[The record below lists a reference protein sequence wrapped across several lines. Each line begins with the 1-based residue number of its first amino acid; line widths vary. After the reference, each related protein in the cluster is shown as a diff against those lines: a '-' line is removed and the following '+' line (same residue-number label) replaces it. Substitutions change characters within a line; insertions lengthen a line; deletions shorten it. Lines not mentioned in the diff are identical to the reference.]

1 VESERIH
8 GYVVGVSNFE
18 SPPPPLR
25 DGLRSEW
32 LLRDDITFLNHG
44 SFGALPKRVFEEQAD
59 WRRRIEAEPIEM
71 IARRR
76 IELLQVAKQKIAD
89 FVHADPNDFGF
100 VTNATDGI
108 NAVLRS
114 MRLRAGDE
122 LLTTSHVYNAV
133 RKAMQYVS
141 GGCGATYR
149 EVDVPLPVTSSD
161 QIAERVLSG
170 LSNRTRLL
178 VIDHVTSPTAL
189 VFPIRRI
196 IAECNARKI
205 DVLVDGAHVPG
216 MLPLDIP
223 SLGASYYTGNLHKWA
238 ASPKGTGI
246 LWVRKD
252 RQADV
257 HPLIVS
263 HHYGEGFVAEFGWQ
277 GTRDLA
283 AWLAAPA
290 GLSFMAELGFDR
302 IMSHN
307 HAMAAWVQRMLC
319 KRWNAQPISP
329 VDGSLLGS
337 MASIR
342 LPGRLRELTESQGLE
357 LNQRLYSEFKIEVPI
372 MVWKGHVLTRP
383 CCQVYNTP
391 GEYERLAD
399 VVSELAK

>member
-1 VESERIH
+1 MESERIH
-8 GYVVGVSNFE
+8 GYFVGVSNFE
-18 SPPPPLR
+18 SPPAPLR
-25 DGLRSEW
+25 QGLRSEW

-44 SFGALPKRVFEEQAD
+44 SFGALPRRIYEEQAD
-59 WRRRIEAEPIEM
+59 WRKRIEAEPIEL

-76 IELLQVAKQKIAD
+76 VELLGVAKRKIAD
-89 FVHADPNDFGF
+89 FVHAEPDDFGF
-100 VTNATDGI
+100 VTNATEGI

-133 RKAMQYVS
+133 RKAMQYVAS
-141 GGCGATYR
+141 GADATYR
-149 EVDVPLPVTSSD
+149 EVDVPLPVASSD

-189 VFPIRRI
+189 IFPIRKI

-205 DVLVDGAHVPG
+205 DVLVDGAHAPG

-238 ASPKGTGI
+238 ASPKGTGF

-252 RQADV
+252 RQADI

-283 AWLAAPA
+283 TWLAAPA
-290 GLSFMAELGFDR
+290 GLSFMAELGWDNV
-302 IMSHN
+302 MTHN
-307 HAMAAWVQRMLC
+307 HAMATWVQRLLC
-319 KRWNAQPISP
+319 KRWNVQPISP

-337 MASIR
+337 MASIK
-342 LPGRLRELTESQGLE
+342 LPGKLADLTDSQALH
-357 LNQRLYSEFKIEVPI
+357 LNQRLYNEFKIEVPI
-372 MVWKGHVLTRP
+372 MAWNGHVLARP

-391 GEYERLAD
+391 SEYEWLAD
-399 VVSELAK
+399 VICELAR